1 MQEAQVQS
9 PGQEDALEKGMTTY
23 SSILAWGIPM
33 DGGAWWVTVHRVAKD
48 SVTTEV
54 TYHTLIQIPNSL

>member
-1 MQEAQVQS
+1 MRETQVRYLGGKD
-9 PGQEDALEKGMTTY
+9 PLEKEMTTY